1 MSERFQRTILLTG
14 EAGFERLRSAHV
26 LILGVGGVGAY
37 AAEQIARAG
46 VGKITIV
53 DGDTVDITNC
63 NRQLPALTST
73 IGKDKVQVVADRIRE
88 IDP

>member
-14 EAGFERLRSAHV
+14 EGGFEKLCSAHV

-53 DGDTVDITNC
+53 TKKISFHT
-63 NRQLPALTST
+63 
-73 IGKDKVQVVADRIRE
+73 K
-88 IDP
+88 